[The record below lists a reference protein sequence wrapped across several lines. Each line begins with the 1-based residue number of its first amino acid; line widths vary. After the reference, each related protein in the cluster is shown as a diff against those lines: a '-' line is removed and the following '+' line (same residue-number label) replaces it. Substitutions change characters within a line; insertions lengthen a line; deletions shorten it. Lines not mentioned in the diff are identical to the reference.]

1 MARLF
6 TKIIGRSDAKLL
18 IKEVLNN
25 ERYSKLEISLPF
37 TNNYFMDH
45 HYAIFLVM
53 DALIKFEIIIED
65 ENLIEE
71 YIGNLRRVLK
81 KMNTYQEISKGINLL
96 IIKETAKQLNIS
108 NYNLNSSKEKILRHI
123 YEKYIIEGYFYYG
136 ISSSNKKEINFSGI
150 KKEGFILD
158 SRLSEINEILKRYEQ
173 RDVIKKLES
182 DITDNFIIACYFAF
196 LGPDYLEKFATS
208 GIFNEKD
215 YDTSCFYTKDV
226 RLFKK
231 NLDQYIS
238 NKNMTNEEQAT
249 IINHFMD
256 IWKEDNISNSHGCI
270 AFIKRSNLKRNYL
283 KDIEEIIT
291 SSKDKDIL
299 ESVAMILES
308 RYGSYD
314 LEADLS
320 PLSFEVIDIPS
331 YKSILDQ
338 EQLITKEEIEELK
351 ITSFTRNNQE
361 KITKLNKTSYGFA
374 SVFMLAGLLLI
385 SIGVTAMIVISKLG
399 G

>member
-1 MARLF
+1 MTKLF
-6 TKIIGRSDAKLL
+6 AKIMERSDTKYL

-25 ERYSKLEISLPF
+25 ERYSKLTISLPF

-53 DALIKFEIIIED
+53 DALIKFDIIIED

-71 YIGNLRRVLK
+71 YIGNLKRIIK

-96 IIKETAKQLNIS
+96 IMKMVAKQLNIS
-108 NYNLNSSKEKILRHI
+108 NYKLNESKEKILHYI

-136 ISSSNKKEINFSGI
+136 ISSSNKKEVSFSGI

-158 SRLSEINEILKRYEQ
+158 FRLDEINEILKKYER
-173 RDVIKKLES
+173 RDIIKRVES

-208 GIFNEKD
+208 GIFNDKD

-226 RLFKK
+226 HLFKK
-231 NLDQYIS
+231 NLDQYMN
-238 NKNMTNEEQAT
+238 NKNMTTEEQIT

-270 AFIKRSNLKRNYL
+270 AFIKRSDLKRNYL
-283 KDIEEIIT
+283 KDIEEII
-291 SSKDKDIL
+291 SCSKDKDIL

-314 LEADLS
+314 LEEEIS
-320 PLSFEVIDIPS
+320 PRSFEIMDIPS

-338 EQLITKEEIEELK
+338 EQTTTQEEIEELK
-351 ITSFTRNNQE
+351 TISPVKIQE
-361 KITKLNKTSYGFA
+361 KLTKINKTSYGFA